1 MKNQKGSVI
10 DIRTYNDLLEV
21 GEIEKD
27 RMEFVL
33 SAIWEH
39 KASTDYQTAYDAELY
54 YKHQNP
60 TIMRYQKFVYNQFG
74 QKVPDIWSPNN
85 KIASNWYNY
94 FTVQKN
100 SYLLGNGV
108 TFGKDETKKKLGKD
122 FDKVV
127 LDVATDASNGGV
139 AFGFWNLNHLE
150 CFSLT
155 EFVPLYDEDDGGL
168 KAGIRFW
175 QIDDSKPLRATL
187 YELDGYT
194 DYIKRKD
201 EDVQILHDKRA
212 YTQIVKRN
220 DIEGET
226 ILDGAPPAGF
236 PIVPL
241 WNVNRQSDLVGNRGT
256 IDAYDLMVSGLI
268 NNVSDGEFIYWILKN
283 CGGMN
288 GEDDARFIEQLKLT
302 RVAHADGDDGASV
315 EAHNVTVE
323 FQATA
328 EALDRLTAQLYTDF
342 MALKVEDVSAGSVTA
357 TQIQAAYEPINQKTD
372 QFEYCVTEFING
384 ILALA
389 GIEDEPT
396 YTRSQMSNQSE
407 LLEMVLQC
415 AEYLDDEYVTTK
427 ILTLL
432 GDADKA
438 REVLKR
444 KDAEAADRYALTGA
458 EGEETDTG
466 DDGGATDVASADEA
480 VEAAEETVGR
490 TLNGAQT
497 QSLLTVMK
505 SLSEG
510 SLTEGQAVNIIATAI
525 GVTKQE
531 AMAIIRGE

>member
-1 MKNQKGSVI
+1 ML
-10 DIRTYNDLLEV
+10 TFNDLE
-21 GEIEKD
+21 EILKSNSEKEK
-27 RMEFVL
+27 MEFVL
-33 SAIWEH
+33 KAIKEH
-39 KASTDYQTAYDAELY
+39 KGTTDYQIAKDAELY

-60 TIMRYQKFVYNQFG
+60 TIMKFQKWIYNQFG

-94 FTVQKN
+94 FTTQAV

-108 TFGKDETKKKLGKD
+108 TFKNDSNKDKLGKD
-122 FDKVV
+122 FDKKVQEI
-127 LDVATDASNGGV
+127 ATHAKNGGV
-139 AFGFWNLNHLE
+139 AFGFWNLDHLE
-150 CFSLT
+150 CFDLT
-155 EFVPLYDEDDGGL
+155 EFVPIYDEDDGGL

-187 YELDGYT
+187 YEMDGYT
-194 DYIKRKD
+194 DYIKRKG
-201 EDVQILHDKRA
+201 EDVAILHNKRA
-212 YTQIVKRN
+212 YTQIVRKN

-241 WNVNRQSDLVGNRGT
+241 WNINRQSDLVGNRGT

-283 CGGMN
+283 CGGMDST
-288 GEDDARFIEQLKLT
+288 DDAKFIEQLKLT

-315 EAHNVTVE
+315 EAHNVNVE

-328 EALDRLTAQLYTDF
+328 EALDRLTNQLYTDF
-342 MALKVEDVSAGSVTA
+342 MALKVQDVSAGSVTA

-372 QFEYCVTEFING
+372 QFEYQVTEFING

-407 LLEMVLQC
+407 TLEMVLQA

-438 REVLKR
+438 QEVLKR
-444 KDAEAADRYALTGA
+444 KDAEAADRYKQMEA
-458 EGEETDTG
+458 EMEELRNQQNNEQP
-466 DDGGATDVASADEA
+466 SNYREL
-480 VEAAEETVGR
+480 EE
-490 TLNGAQT
+490 
-497 QSLLTVMK
+497 
-505 SLSEG
+505 
-510 SLTEGQAVNIIATAI
+510 
-525 GVTKQE
+525 
-531 AMAIIRGE
+531 

>member
-1 MKNQKGSVI
+1 ML
-10 DIRTYNDLLEV
+10 TFNDLE
-21 GEIEKD
+21 EILKSNSEKEK
-27 RMEFVL
+27 MEFVL
-33 SAIWEH
+33 KAIKEH
-39 KASTDYQTAYDAELY
+39 KDTTDYKIAKDAELY

-60 TIMRYQKFVYNQFG
+60 TIMRFQKWIYNQMG

-94 FTVQKN
+94 FTTQAV

-108 TFGKDETKKKLGKD
+108 TFGKKEATKDKLGKN
-122 FDKVV
+122 FDKRVQ
-127 LDVATDASNGGV
+127 DIAIHAKNGGV
-139 AFGFWNLNHLE
+139 GFGFWNLDHIE
-150 CFSLT
+150 AFSLT

-175 QIDDSKPLRATL
+175 QIDDHKPLRATL

-201 EDVQILHDKRA
+201 EDMAVLVEKRK
-212 YTQIVKRN
+212 YTQTKTSN
-220 DIEGET
+220 AIEGDI
-226 ILDGAPPAGF
+226 ILDGDNYPGF
-236 PIVPL
+236 PIVPM

-283 CGGMN
+283 CGGMDSV
-288 GEDDARFIEQLKLT
+288 DDARFIEQLKLT

-315 EAHNVTVE
+315 EAHNVNVE

-328 EALDRLTAQLYTDF
+328 EALDRLTDQLYTDF
-342 MALKVEDVSAGSVTA
+342 MALKVQDVSAGSVTA

-372 QFEYCVTEFING
+372 QFEYQVTEFING

-407 LLEMVLQC
+407 TLEMVLQA

-438 REVLKR
+438 QEVLKR
-444 KDAEAADRYALTGA
+444 KDAEAADRYKQMETELEELRNQQNNETV
-458 EGEETDTG
+458 EET
-466 DDGGATDVASADEA
+466 
-480 VEAAEETVGR
+480 EE
-490 TLNGAQT
+490 
-497 QSLLTVMK
+497 
-505 SLSEG
+505 
-510 SLTEGQAVNIIATAI
+510 
-525 GVTKQE
+525 
-531 AMAIIRGE
+531 

>member
-1 MKNQKGSVI
+1 
-10 DIRTYNDLLEV
+10 
-21 GEIEKD
+21 
-27 RMEFVL
+27 MEFVL
-33 SAIWEH
+33 SAIREH
-39 KASTDYQTAYDAELY
+39 KASKDYSIAADAELY

-60 TIMRYQKFVYNQFG
+60 TIMRFQKWVTNQFG
-74 QKVPDIWSPNN
+74 KKVPDVWSANN

-94 FTVQKN
+94 FTTQAV

-108 TFGKDETKKKLGKD
+108 TFKTEANKKKLGKD
-122 FDKVV
+122 FDKRVQ
-127 LDVATDASNGGV
+127 DCATAAKNGGIG
-139 AFGFWNLNHLE
+139 FGFWNYDHLE
-150 CFSLT
+150 VFKLT

-168 KAGIRFW
+168 KAGVRFW

-201 EDVQILHDKRA
+201 EDVQVLHEKKKYIQSVTKAEIGDPI
-212 YTQIVKRN
+212 Y
-220 DIEGET
+220 
-226 ILDGAPPAGF
+226 DGDNYPGF
-236 PIVPL
+236 PVVPL
-241 WNVNRQSDLVGNRGT
+241 WNVNRQSDLVGNQGT

-288 GEDDARFIEQLKLT
+288 EADDAKFLEQLKLT
-302 RVAHADGDDGASV
+302 HIAHADGDDGASV
-315 EAHNVTVE
+315 EAHNVSVE
-323 FQATA
+323 FDATA
-328 EALDRLTAQLYTDF
+328 EALDRLTEQLYTDF
-342 MALKVEDVSAGSVTA
+342 MAIKVQDVSAGSVTA

-372 QFEYCVTEFING
+372 QFEYQVTEFING
-384 ILALA
+384 ILELA

-396 YTRSQMSNQSE
+396 YTRSQMSNQGE
-407 LLEMVLQC
+407 LLDMVLQC

-432 GDADKA
+432 GDADKVQ
-438 REVLKR
+438 EVLQR
-444 KDAEAADRYALTGA
+444 RDAEAADRYALTGA
-458 EGEETDTG
+458 EGEETTTG
-466 DDGGATDVASADEA
+466 DDGGATDVATGTEA

-510 SLTEGQAVNIIATAI
+510 SLTEGQAVNIISTAI
-525 GVTKQE
+525 GVSKAE

>member
-1 MKNQKGSVI
+1 MI
-10 DIRTYNDLLEV
+10 DILTYNDLLEI
-21 GEIEKD
+21 GENERD
-27 RMEFVL
+27 RMEFVMD
-33 SAIWEH
+33 AIRDH
-39 KASTDYQTAYDAELY
+39 KGSDLYKTAYDAELY

-60 TIMRYQKFVYNQFG
+60 TIMRFQRFVYNQFG

-94 FTVQKN
+94 FTTQAV

-108 TFGKDETKKKLGKD
+108 TFGKKKATKDKLGKD
-122 FDKVV
+122 FDKKVQ
-127 LDVATDASNGGV
+127 DIATHAKNGGV
-139 AFGFWNLNHLE
+139 AFGFWNLDHLE
-150 CFSLT
+150 CFDLT

-201 EDVQILHDKRA
+201 EDVAILHDKRA
-212 YTQIVKRN
+212 YTHIVRKN

-241 WNVNRQSDLVGNRGT
+241 WNINRQSDLVGNRGT

-283 CGGMN
+283 CDGMTPL
-288 GEDDARFIEQLKLT
+288 DDVKFVEQLKLT
-302 RVAHADGDDGASV
+302 HVGHANGDEGSSV
-315 EAHNVTVE
+315 DAHNVTVE
-323 FQATA
+323 FEATA
-328 EALDRLTAQLYTDF
+328 EALDRLTNQLYTDF
-342 MALKVEDVSAGSVTA
+342 MALKVQDVSAGSVTA

-372 QFEYCVTEFING
+372 QFEYQVTEFING

-407 LLEMVLQC
+407 MLEMVLQA

-438 REVLKR
+438 QEVLKR
-444 KDAEAADRYALTGA
+444 KDAEAADRYKQMETEL
-458 EGEETDTG
+458 EDLKSQNESNESEE
-466 DDGGATDVASADEA
+466 
-480 VEAAEETVGR
+480 
-490 TLNGAQT
+490 
-497 QSLLTVMK
+497 K
-505 SLSEG
+505 
-510 SLTEGQAVNIIATAI
+510 
-525 GVTKQE
+525 
-531 AMAIIRGE
+531 

>member
-1 MKNQKGSVI
+1 MVKI
-10 DIRTYNDLLEV
+10 YTYNDLTDI
-21 GEIEKD
+21 GQNEKQ

-33 SAIWEH
+33 SAIREH
-39 KASTDYQTAYDAELY
+39 KGSDLYKTAYDAELY

-60 TIMRYQKFVYNQFG
+60 TIMRYQKWVYNMYG

-94 FTVQKN
+94 FTTQAV

-108 TFGKDETKKKLGKD
+108 TFGKKEATKKKLGND
-122 FDKVV
+122 FDKKVQ
-127 LDVATDASNGGV
+127 DIATHAKNGGV
-139 AFGFWNLNHLE
+139 AFGFWNLDHLE
-150 CFSLT
+150 CFDLT

-175 QIDDSKPLRATL
+175 QIDNSKPLRATL

-201 EDVQILHDKRA
+201 EDVAVLNEKRS
-212 YTQIVKRN
+212 YTQIVTRN
-220 DIEGET
+220 DVEGET

-236 PIVPL
+236 PIVPMF
-241 WNVNRQSDLVGNRGT
+241 NVNRQSDLVGNRGT

-283 CGGMN
+283 CGGMDAV
-288 GEDDARFIEQLKLT
+288 DDAKFIEQLKLT
-302 RVAHADGDDGASV
+302 RVAHADGDEGAGV
-315 EAHNVTVE
+315 EAHNVSVE
-323 FQATA
+323 FEASA
-328 EALDRLTAQLYTDF
+328 EALDRLTEQLYKDF

-357 TQIQAAYEPINQKTD
+357 TQIVAAYEPINQKTD
-372 QFEYCVTEFING
+372 QFEYQVTDFIQG
-384 ILALA
+384 ILELA

-427 ILTLL
+427 ILTML

-444 KDAEAADRYALTGA
+444 KDADAADRYK
-458 EGEETDTG
+458 
-466 DDGGATDVASADEA
+466 
-480 VEAAEETVGR
+480 
-490 TLNGAQT
+490 Q
-497 QSLLTVMK
+497 
-505 SLSEG
+505 
-510 SLTEGQAVNIIATAI
+510 
-525 GVTKQE
+525 QE
-531 AMAIIRGE
+531 AELEELRKQQNEPPEENPVEE

>member
-1 MKNQKGSVI
+1 MINI
-10 DIRTYNDLLEV
+10 LTYNDLLEI
-21 GEIEKD
+21 GENERD

-33 SAIWEH
+33 DAIREH
-39 KASTDYQTAYDAELY
+39 KGSELYKTAYDAELY

-60 TIMRYQKFVYNQFG
+60 TIMRFQKFVYNQFG

-94 FTVQKN
+94 FTTQAV

-108 TFGKDETKKKLGKD
+108 TFGKKKATKDKLGKD
-122 FDKVV
+122 FDKKVQ
-127 LDVATDASNGGV
+127 DVATHAKNGGV
-139 AFGFWNLNHLE
+139 AFGFWNLDHLE
-150 CFSLT
+150 CFDLT
-155 EFVPLYDEDDGGL
+155 EFVPIYDEDDGGL

-201 EDVQILHDKRA
+201 EDVAVLHEKRA
-212 YTQIVKRN
+212 YTQIVRKN

-241 WNVNRQSDLVGNRGT
+241 WNINRQSDLVGNRGT

-283 CGGMN
+283 CGGMDST
-288 GEDDARFIEQLKLT
+288 DDAKFIEQLKLT

-323 FQATA
+323 FEATA
-328 EALDRLTAQLYTDF
+328 EALDRLTNQLYSDF
-342 MALKVEDVSAGSVTA
+342 MALRVQDLSAGNKTA
-357 TQIQAAYEPINQKTD
+357 TEITAAYEPINQKTD
-372 QFEYCVTEFING
+372 QFEYQVTEFING
-384 ILALA
+384 ILSLA

-407 LLEMVLQC
+407 TLEMVLQA

-432 GDADKA
+432 GDSDKVQ
-438 REVLKR
+438 EVLKR
-444 KDAEAADRYALTGA
+444 KDAEAAGRYKQM
-458 EGEETDTG
+458 ETELEDLKNQQ
-466 DDGGATDVASADEA
+466 E
-480 VEAAEETVGR
+480 
-490 TLNGAQT
+490 
-497 QSLLTVMK
+497 
-505 SLSEG
+505 
-510 SLTEGQAVNIIATAI
+510 VNINADA
-525 GVTKQE
+525 E
-531 AMAIIRGE
+531 

>member
-1 MKNQKGSVI
+1 MV
-10 DIRTYNDLLEV
+10 DIYTYNDLLDI
-21 GEIEKD
+21 GENEKQ
-27 RMEFVL
+27 RMDFVL
-33 SAIWEH
+33 SAIREH
-39 KASTDYQTAYDAELY
+39 KGSDLYKTAYDAELY

-60 TIMRYQKFVYNQFG
+60 TIMRFQRFVHNQFG
-74 QKVPDIWSPNN
+74 QKVPDIWSANN

-94 FTVQKN
+94 FTTQAV

-108 TFGKDETKKKLGKD
+108 TFGKKDATKDKLGKD
-122 FDKVV
+122 FDKKVQ
-127 LDVATDASNGGV
+127 DIATHAKNGGV
-139 AFGFWNLNHLE
+139 AFGFWNLDHLE
-150 CFSLT
+150 CFDLT

-201 EDVQILHDKRA
+201 EDVTILHDKRA
-212 YTQIVKRN
+212 YTQIVKKN

-288 GEDDARFIEQLKLT
+288 DVDDAKFIEQLKLT

-315 EAHNVTVE
+315 EAHNVSVE
-323 FQATA
+323 FEATA
-328 EALDRLTAQLYTDF
+328 EALDRLTDQLYKDF

-384 ILALA
+384 ILELA

-407 LLEMVLQC
+407 MLEMVLQC

-438 REVLKR
+438 QEVLQR
-444 KDAEAADRYALTGA
+444 KDAEAADRYKVDISKT
-458 EGEETDTG
+458 ETTTEE
-466 DDGGATDVASADEA
+466 
-480 VEAAEETVGR
+480 
-490 TLNGAQT
+490 
-497 QSLLTVMK
+497 
-505 SLSEG
+505 
-510 SLTEGQAVNIIATAI
+510 LTE
-525 GVTKQE
+525 E
-531 AMAIIRGE
+531 

>member
-1 MKNQKGSVI
+1 
-10 DIRTYNDLLEV
+10 
-21 GEIEKD
+21 
-27 RMEFVL
+27 MEFVL
-33 SAIWEH
+33 SAIREH
-39 KASTDYQTAYDAELY
+39 KASKDYAIAADAELY

-74 QKVPDIWSPNN
+74 QKVPDVWSPNN

-94 FTVQKN
+94 FTTQAV

-108 TFGKDETKKKLGKD
+108 TFKTEANKKKLGKD
-122 FDKVV
+122 FDKR
-127 LDVATDASNGGV
+127 LQDIATHAKNGGV
-139 AFGFWNLNHLE
+139 AFGFWNLDHLE
-150 CFSLT
+150 CFDLT
-155 EFVPLYDEDDGGL
+155 EFVPMYDEDDGGL

-175 QIDDSKPLRATL
+175 QIDDQKPLRATL

-201 EDVQILHDKRA
+201 KEIEVFADKRP
-212 YTQIVKRN
+212 YTETKVSN
-220 DIEGET
+220 AVEGDI
-226 ILDGAPPAGF
+226 ILDGENYHGF

-283 CGGMN
+283 CDGMTPL
-288 GEDDARFIEQLKLT
+288 DDAKFLEQLKLT
-302 RVAHADGDDGASV
+302 HVGHANGDDGASV
-315 EAHNVTVE
+315 DAHNVTVE
-323 FQATA
+323 FEATA
-328 EALDRLTAQLYTDF
+328 EALDRLTEQLYADF
-342 MALKVEDVSAGSVTA
+342 MALKVQDLSAGNKTA
-357 TQIQAAYEPINQKTD
+357 TEITAAYEPINQKTD
-372 QFEYCVTEFING
+372 QFEHCVTEFING

-438 REVLKR
+438 KEVLKR
-444 KDAEAADRYALTGA
+444 KDAEAADRYK
-458 EGEETDTG
+458 
-466 DDGGATDVASADEA
+466 
-480 VEAAEETVGR
+480 
-490 TLNGAQT
+490 Q
-497 QSLLTVMK
+497 
-505 SLSEG
+505 
-510 SLTEGQAVNIIATAI
+510 
-525 GVTKQE
+525 QE
-531 AMAIIRGE
+531 AELEELRNNQGVNNDADTE

>member
-1 MKNQKGSVI
+1 MI
-10 DIRTYNDLLEV
+10 DILTYNDLLEI
-21 GEIEKD
+21 GENERE

-33 SAIWEH
+33 DAIREH
-39 KASTDYQTAYDAELY
+39 KGSELYKTAYDAELY

-60 TIMRYQKFVYNQFG
+60 TIMRFQRFVYNQFG

-94 FTVQKN
+94 FTTQAV

-108 TFGKDETKKKLGKD
+108 TFKREANKDKLGKD
-122 FDKVV
+122 FDKKVQ
-127 LDVATDASNGGV
+127 DVATHAKNGGV
-139 AFGFWNLNHLE
+139 AFGFWNLDHLE
-150 CFSLT
+150 CFDLT

-201 EDVQILHDKRA
+201 EDVSVLKEKRA

-236 PIVPL
+236 PIVPM
-241 WNVNRQSDLVGNRGT
+241 WNINRQSDIVGNRET
-256 IDAYDLMVSGLI
+256 IDAYDLTISGLI

-288 GEDDARFIEQLKLT
+288 EVDDAKFIEQLKLT

-315 EAHNVTVE
+315 EAHNVNVE

-328 EALDRLTAQLYTDF
+328 EALDRLEKQLFKDF
-342 MALKVEDVSAGSVTA
+342 MALKVDDISAGA
-357 TQIQAAYEPINQKTD
+357 TNDQIQAAYEPINQKTD
-372 QFEYCVTEFING
+372 LFEYQVTDFIQG
-384 ILALA
+384 VLKLA
-389 GIEDEPT
+389 GIEDAPT
-396 YTRSQMSNQSE
+396 YTRSQMSNQDE
-407 LLEMVLQC
+407 TLEMVLKS

-438 REVLKR
+438 QEVLKR
-444 KDAEAADRYALTGA
+444 KDAEAADRYEQMETELEDLKNQKGVNDYADA
-458 EGEETDTG
+458 E
-466 DDGGATDVASADEA
+466 
-480 VEAAEETVGR
+480 
-490 TLNGAQT
+490 
-497 QSLLTVMK
+497 
-505 SLSEG
+505 
-510 SLTEGQAVNIIATAI
+510 
-525 GVTKQE
+525 
-531 AMAIIRGE
+531 

>member
-1 MKNQKGSVI
+1 MI
-10 DIRTYNDLLEV
+10 DILTYNDLLEI
-21 GEIEKD
+21 GENERD

-33 SAIWEH
+33 SAINEH
-39 KASTDYQTAYDAELY
+39 KSSELYKTAYDAELY

-60 TIMRYQKFVYNQFG
+60 TIMRFQKFVYNQFG

-94 FTVQKN
+94 FTTQAV

-108 TFGKDETKKKLGKD
+108 TFGKKEQTKDKLGKD
-122 FDKVV
+122 FDKKVQ
-127 LDVATDASNGGV
+127 DVATHAKNGGV
-139 AFGFWNLNHLE
+139 AFGFWNLDHLE
-150 CFSLT
+150 CFDLT
-155 EFVPLYDEDDGGL
+155 EFVPIYDEDDGGL

-194 DYIKRKD
+194 DYIKRKG
-201 EDVQILHDKRA
+201 EDMAILHDKMA
-212 YTQIVKRN
+212 YTQIVRKN
-220 DIEGET
+220 AIEGET

-241 WNVNRQSDLVGNRGT
+241 WNINRQSDLVGNRGT

-283 CGGMN
+283 CGGMDSV
-288 GEDDARFIEQLKLT
+288 DDAKFIEQLKLT

-315 EAHNVTVE
+315 EAHNVNVE

-328 EALDRLTAQLYTDF
+328 EALDRLTNQLYADF
-342 MALKVEDVSAGSVTA
+342 MALRVQDLSAGNKTA
-357 TQIQAAYEPINQKTD
+357 TEITAAYEPINQKTD
-372 QFEYCVTEFING
+372 QFEYQVTEFING
-384 ILALA
+384 ILDLA
-389 GIEDEPT
+389 GIDDEPT

-407 LLEMVLQC
+407 TLEMVLQS

-438 REVLKR
+438 QEVLKR
-444 KDAEAADRYALTGA
+444 KDAEAADRYKQMETELEELKNQQEVNGDVDA
-458 EGEETDTG
+458 E
-466 DDGGATDVASADEA
+466 
-480 VEAAEETVGR
+480 
-490 TLNGAQT
+490 
-497 QSLLTVMK
+497 
-505 SLSEG
+505 
-510 SLTEGQAVNIIATAI
+510 
-525 GVTKQE
+525 
-531 AMAIIRGE
+531 

>member
-1 MKNQKGSVI
+1 MI
-10 DIRTYNDLLEV
+10 DILTFNDLVEI
-21 GEIEKD
+21 GENERD

-33 SAIWEH
+33 SAINEH
-39 KASTDYQTAYDAELY
+39 RSSDLYKTAYDAELY

-60 TIMRYQKFVYNQFG
+60 TIMRFQKWIYNMYG

-94 FTVQKN
+94 FTTQAV

-108 TFGKDETKKKLGKD
+108 TFKNEANKEKLGKD
-122 FDKVV
+122 FDKKVQ
-127 LDVATDASNGGV
+127 DVATHAKNGGV
-139 AFGFWNLNHLE
+139 AFGFWNLDHLE
-150 CFSLT
+150 CFDLT
-155 EFVPLYDEDDGGL
+155 EFVPIYDEDDGGL

-194 DYIKRKD
+194 DYIKKRDKD
-201 EDVQILHDKRA
+201 IDVLIKKRS
-212 YTQIVKRN
+212 YTQIVRKN
-220 DIEGET
+220 DIEVET

-241 WNVNRQSDLVGNRGT
+241 WNINRQSDLVGNRGT

-283 CGGMN
+283 CGGMDSV
-288 GEDDARFIEQLKLT
+288 DDAKFIEQLKLT

-315 EAHNVTVE
+315 EAHNVNVE
-323 FQATA
+323 FQATS

-342 MALKVEDVSAGSVTA
+342 MALKVQDVSAGSVTA

-372 QFEYCVTEFING
+372 QFEYNVTEFING

-407 LLEMVLQC
+407 MLEMVLQA

-438 REVLKR
+438 QEVLKR
-444 KDAEAADRYALTGA
+444 KDAEAADRYKQMEA
-458 EGEETDTG
+458 ELEELRIQQNN
-466 DDGGATDVASADEA
+466 EP
-480 VEAAEETVGR
+480 VEE
-490 TLNGAQT
+490 
-497 QSLLTVMK
+497 
-505 SLSEG
+505 
-510 SLTEGQAVNIIATAI
+510 
-525 GVTKQE
+525 
-531 AMAIIRGE
+531 

>member
-1 MKNQKGSVI
+1 M
-10 DIRTYNDLLEV
+10 LEI
-21 GEIEKD
+21 GENERD
-27 RMEFVL
+27 RMEFVMD
-33 SAIWEH
+33 AIREH
-39 KASTDYQTAYDAELY
+39 KGSELYKTAYDAELY

-60 TIMRYQKFVYNQFG
+60 TIMRFQKFVYNQFG

-94 FTVQKN
+94 FTTQAV

-108 TFGKDETKKKLGKD
+108 TFGKKKATKDKLGKD
-122 FDKVV
+122 FDKKVQ
-127 LDVATDASNGGV
+127 DIATHAKNGGV
-139 AFGFWNLNHLE
+139 AFGFWNLDHLE
-150 CFSLT
+150 CFDLT
-155 EFVPLYDEDDGGL
+155 EFVPIYDEDDGGL

-201 EDVQILHDKRA
+201 EDVAILNDKRA
-212 YTQIVKRN
+212 YTQIVRKN
-220 DIEGET
+220 AIEGET
-226 ILDGAPPAGF
+226 ILDGAPPSGF

-241 WNVNRQSDLVGNRGT
+241 WNINRQSDLVGNRGT

-283 CGGMN
+283 CSGMN
-288 GEDDARFIEQLKLT
+288 DVDDARFIEQLKLT

-315 EAHNVTVE
+315 EAHNVNVE

-328 EALDRLTAQLYTDF
+328 EALDRLTNQLYIDF
-342 MALKVEDVSAGSVTA
+342 MALKVQDVSAGSVTA

-372 QFEYCVTEFING
+372 QFEYQVTEFING

-389 GIEDEPT
+389 GIDDEPT

-407 LLEMVLQC
+407 TIEMVLQA

-432 GDADKA
+432 GDADKEQ
-438 REVLKR
+438 EVLKR
-444 KDAEAADRYALTGA
+444 KDAEASDRYKQMEIELEELKNQNINNERGA
-458 EGEETDTG
+458 GE
-466 DDGGATDVASADEA
+466 
-480 VEAAEETVGR
+480 
-490 TLNGAQT
+490 
-497 QSLLTVMK
+497 
-505 SLSEG
+505 
-510 SLTEGQAVNIIATAI
+510 
-525 GVTKQE
+525 
-531 AMAIIRGE
+531 

>member
-1 MKNQKGSVI
+1 M
-10 DIRTYNDLLEV
+10 IRIKTYQDLLEI
-21 GEIEKD
+21 GENERD

-33 SAIWEH
+33 DAIREH
-39 KASTDYQTAYDAELY
+39 KGSELYKTAYDAELY

-60 TIMRYQKFVYNQFG
+60 TIMRFQKFVYNQFG

-94 FTVQKN
+94 FTTQAV

-108 TFGKDETKKKLGKD
+108 TFKSDANKAKLGKD
-122 FDKVV
+122 FDKKVQ
-127 LDVATDASNGGV
+127 DIATHAKNGGV
-139 AFGFWNLNHLE
+139 AFGFWNLDHIE
-150 CFSLT
+150 AFSLI

-175 QIDDSKPLRATL
+175 QIDDNKPLRATL
-187 YELDGYT
+187 YEMDGYT

-201 EDVQILHDKRA
+201 KDMAVLIEKRK
-212 YTQIVKRN
+212 YTQTKTSN
-220 DIEGET
+220 AIEGDI
-226 ILDGAPPAGF
+226 ILDGDNYQGF

-241 WNVNRQSDLVGNRGT
+241 WNVNRQSDIVGNRGT
-256 IDAYDLMVSGLI
+256 LDAYDLMVSGLI

-283 CGGMN
+283 CGGMDST
-288 GEDDARFIEQLKLT
+288 DDAKFIEQLKLT

-315 EAHNVTVE
+315 EAHNVNVE

-328 EALDRLTAQLYTDF
+328 EALDRLTNQLYADF
-342 MALKVEDVSAGSVTA
+342 MALSVQDLSAGNKTA
-357 TQIQAAYEPINQKTD
+357 TEITAAYEPINQKTD
-372 QFEYCVTEFING
+372 QFEYQVTEFING

-389 GIEDEPT
+389 GIDDEPT

-438 REVLKR
+438 QEVLKR
-444 KDAEAADRYALTGA
+444 KDAEAADRYKQMEA
-458 EGEETDTG
+458 ELEELRNQQNNEQTEENT
-466 DDGGATDVASADEA
+466 
-480 VEAAEETVGR
+480 VEE
-490 TLNGAQT
+490 
-497 QSLLTVMK
+497 
-505 SLSEG
+505 
-510 SLTEGQAVNIIATAI
+510 
-525 GVTKQE
+525 
-531 AMAIIRGE
+531 

>member
-1 MKNQKGSVI
+1 MV
-10 DIRTYNDLLEV
+10 DIYTYNDLLDI
-21 GEIEKD
+21 GENEKQ

-33 SAIWEH
+33 SAIREH
-39 KASTDYQTAYDAELY
+39 KGSELYKTAYDAELY

-60 TIMRYQKFVYNQFG
+60 TIMRFQKWIYNQMG

-94 FTVQKN
+94 FTTQAV

-108 TFGKDETKKKLGKD
+108 TFKTEANKKKLGKD
-122 FDKVV
+122 FDKRVQ
-127 LDVATDASNGGV
+127 DCATAAKNGGIG
-139 AFGFWNLNHLE
+139 FGFWNYDHLE
-150 CFSLT
+150 VFKLT

-194 DYIKRKD
+194 DYIKRKG
-201 EDVQILHDKRA
+201 EDVAILHDKRA
-212 YTQIVKRN
+212 YTQIVKKN

-241 WNVNRQSDLVGNRGT
+241 WNVNRQSDLVGNQGT

-288 GEDDARFIEQLKLT
+288 EDDDKKFIEQLKLT

-315 EAHNVTVE
+315 EAHNVSVE
-323 FQATA
+323 FEATA
-328 EALDRLTAQLYTDF
+328 EALDRLTDQLYADF
-342 MALKVEDVSAGSVTA
+342 MALKVQDISAGSVTA

-372 QFEYCVTEFING
+372 QFEYQVSEFING

-407 LLEMVLQC
+407 TLEMVLQC

-438 REVLKR
+438 QEVLKR
-444 KDAEAADRYALTGA
+444 KDAEAADRYKQQETEL
-458 EGEETDTG
+458 EELRNQQSNEQFPNG
-466 DDGGATDVASADEA
+466 KQL
-480 VEAAEETVGR
+480 EE
-490 TLNGAQT
+490 
-497 QSLLTVMK
+497 
-505 SLSEG
+505 
-510 SLTEGQAVNIIATAI
+510 
-525 GVTKQE
+525 
-531 AMAIIRGE
+531 

>member
-1 MKNQKGSVI
+1 MI
-10 DIRTYNDLLEV
+10 DILTYNDLLEI
-21 GEIEKD
+21 GENERD

-33 SAIWEH
+33 DAIRDH
-39 KASTDYQTAYDAELY
+39 KGSELYKTAYDAELY

-60 TIMRYQKFVYNQFG
+60 TIMRFQKWVYNQMG

-94 FTVQKN
+94 FTTQAV

-108 TFGKDETKKKLGKD
+108 TFKTDANKNRLGKD
-122 FDKVV
+122 FDKKVQ
-127 LDVATDASNGGV
+127 DVATHAKNGGV
-139 AFGFWNLNHLE
+139 AFGFWNLDHLE
-150 CFSLT
+150 CFDLT
-155 EFVPLYDEDDGGL
+155 EFVPIYDEDDGGL

-194 DYIKRKD
+194 DYIKRKN
-201 EDVQILHDKRA
+201 EDVAVLHDKRA
-212 YTQIVKRN
+212 YTQIVRKN

-241 WNVNRQSDLVGNRGT
+241 WNINRQSDLVGNRGT

-283 CGGMN
+283 CGGMDSV
-288 GEDDARFIEQLKLT
+288 DDARFIEQLKLT

-315 EAHNVTVE
+315 EAHNVNVE
-323 FQATA
+323 FEATA
-328 EALDRLTAQLYTDF
+328 EALDRLTDQLYTDF
-342 MALKVEDVSAGSVTA
+342 MALKVQDVSAGSVTA

-372 QFEYCVTEFING
+372 QFEYQVTEFING

-389 GIEDEPT
+389 GIDDEPT

-438 REVLKR
+438 QEVLKR
-444 KDAEAADRYALTGA
+444 KDAEAADRYKQHEA
-458 EGEETDTG
+458 ELEELRNQQNNETVEET
-466 DDGGATDVASADEA
+466 
-480 VEAAEETVGR
+480 EE
-490 TLNGAQT
+490 
-497 QSLLTVMK
+497 
-505 SLSEG
+505 
-510 SLTEGQAVNIIATAI
+510 
-525 GVTKQE
+525 
-531 AMAIIRGE
+531 

>member
-1 MKNQKGSVI
+1 
-10 DIRTYNDLLEV
+10 
-21 GEIEKD
+21 
-27 RMEFVL
+27 MEFVL
-33 SAIWEH
+33 SAIREH
-39 KASTDYQTAYDAELY
+39 KGSDLYKTAYDAELY

-60 TIMRYQKFVYNQFG
+60 TIMRFQKWIYNQFG
-74 QKVPDIWSPNN
+74 QKVPDIWNANN

-94 FTVQKN
+94 FTTQAV

-108 TFGKDETKKKLGKD
+108 TFGKKEATKNKLGKD
-122 FDKVV
+122 FDNKVQEI
-127 LDVATDASNGGV
+127 ATHAKNGGV
-139 AFGFWNLNHLE
+139 AFGFWNLDHLE
-150 CFSLT
+150 CFDLT

-175 QIDDSKPLRATL
+175 QIDDQKPLRATL
-187 YELDGYT
+187 YEMDGYT

-201 EDVQILHDKRA
+201 EDVAVLKDKRA

-226 ILDGAPPAGF
+226 ILDGAPPTGF

-241 WNVNRQSDLVGNRGT
+241 FNINRQSDLVGNRGT

-288 GEDDARFIEQLKLT
+288 EVDDAKFIEQLKLT
-302 RVAHADGDDGASV
+302 HVAHADGDDGASV
-315 EAHNVTVE
+315 EAHNVSVE
-323 FQATA
+323 FEATA
-328 EALDRLTAQLYTDF
+328 EALDRLERQLFKDF
-342 MALKVEDVSAGSVTA
+342 MALKVDDIAAGA
-357 TQIQAAYEPINQKTD
+357 TNDQIQAAYEPINQKTD
-372 QFEYCVTEFING
+372 QFEYQVTGFING
-384 ILALA
+384 ILELA

-438 REVLKR
+438 QEVLKR
-444 KDAEAADRYALTGA
+444 KDAETADRYKQMENELEELKNRQEVNSDADA
-458 EGEETDTG
+458 E
-466 DDGGATDVASADEA
+466 
-480 VEAAEETVGR
+480 
-490 TLNGAQT
+490 
-497 QSLLTVMK
+497 
-505 SLSEG
+505 
-510 SLTEGQAVNIIATAI
+510 
-525 GVTKQE
+525 
-531 AMAIIRGE
+531 

>member
-1 MKNQKGSVI
+1 MI
-10 DIRTYNDLLEV
+10 DILTYNDLLEI
-21 GEIEKD
+21 GKNERD
-27 RMEFVL
+27 RMDFVL
-33 SAIWEH
+33 DAIREH
-39 KASTDYQTAYDAELY
+39 KGSELYKTAYDAELY

-60 TIMRYQKFVYNQFG
+60 TIMRFQKWVYNMYG

-94 FTVQKN
+94 FTTQAV

-108 TFGKDETKKKLGKD
+108 TFGKKEETKDKLGKD
-122 FDKVV
+122 FDKKVQ
-127 LDVATDASNGGV
+127 DIATHAKNGGV
-139 AFGFWNLNHLE
+139 AFGFWNLDHLE
-150 CFSLT
+150 CFDLT
-155 EFVPLYDEDDGGL
+155 EFVPIYDEDDGGL

-194 DYIKRKD
+194 DYIKRKN
-201 EDVQILHDKRA
+201 EDVAILYDKRA
-212 YTQIVKRN
+212 YTQIVRKN
-220 DIEGET
+220 GIEGET

-241 WNVNRQSDLVGNRGT
+241 WNINRQSDLVGNRGT
-256 IDAYDLMVSGLI
+256 IDAYDLMISGLI

-283 CGGMN
+283 CGGMDSV
-288 GEDDARFIEQLKLT
+288 DDAKFIEQLKLT

-315 EAHNVTVE
+315 EAHNVNVE

-342 MALKVEDVSAGSVTA
+342 MALKVQDVSAGSVTA

-372 QFEYCVTEFING
+372 QFEYQVTEFING
-384 ILALA
+384 VLALA

-407 LLEMVLQC
+407 MLEMVLQA

-438 REVLKR
+438 QEVLKR
-444 KDAEAADRYALTGA
+444 KDAEASDRYKQM
-458 EGEETDTG
+458 ETELEDLKNQQNNE
-466 DDGGATDVASADEA
+466 S
-480 VEAAEETVGR
+480 VED
-490 TLNGAQT
+490 
-497 QSLLTVMK
+497 
-505 SLSEG
+505 
-510 SLTEGQAVNIIATAI
+510 
-525 GVTKQE
+525 
-531 AMAIIRGE
+531 